1 MPQKN
6 NSKEPAMLD
15 VSGTGRAS
23 EKHWAAIE
31 ERGVYWG
38 INTMVF
44 IYRYFGRWIFTLI
57 LYPVMAYF
65 FVAGAQTRKH
75 SKEFLLRAY
84 EFDAQASPFSQKPGL
99 WQSFLHLLSF
109 GNSLID
115 KIASWLGEVPHKSIE
130 FVNRQMF
137 LDAVEKHQGGIIFA
151 SHLGNMELC
160 RAMGQSEHKMKLN
173 VLVHTHHAENFNRVL
188 RKANSNVTAELLQVT
203 SVGPDTAI
211 MLQEKITN
219 GEMIIIVGDRL
230 SVSNPGRNVRLDFLG
245 KPASFPQGPFILAH
259 LLKCPVYL
267 LFCVKESKGYSIH
280 FESFAEKISLP
291 RKTREEAL
299 RRVTEAYARRLE
311 YFAVRYPLQWYNFF
325 DFWYEH

>member
-1 MPQKN
+1 MPQE
-6 NSKEPAMLD
+6 NSNKEQAASD
-15 VSGTGRAS
+15 VSVADTAS
-23 EKHWAAIE
+23 EKHWAFIE

-44 IYRYFGRWIFTLI
+44 IYRYLGRWIFTLI

-65 FVAGAQTRKH
+65 FVAGGETRRH
-75 SKEFLLRAY
+75 SRDFLHRVY
-84 EFDAQASPFSQKPGL
+84 EFDPQASPFLQKPSL

-115 KIASWLGEVPHKSIE
+115 KIASWLGKVPLKSIE
-130 FVNRQMF
+130 FANRQVF
-137 LDAVEKHQGGIIFA
+137 LDAVKEQRGGIIFA
-151 SHLGNMELC
+151 SHIGNMELC
-160 RAMGQSEHKMKLN
+160 RAMGQNQHKMKLN

-188 RKANSNVTAELLQVT
+188 RKTNPNVTAELLQVA
-203 SVGPDTAI
+203 SVGPGTAM
-211 MLQEKITN
+211 MLQDKVAN

-230 SVSNPGRNVRLDFLG
+230 SVANPGRNIRLDFLG
-245 KPASFPQGPFILAH
+245 KPASFPQGPFILAS

-267 LFCVKESKGYSIH
+267 LFCVKEKKGYSIH
-280 FESFAEKISLP
+280 FDLFAEKILLP

-299 RRVTEAYARRLE
+299 RNVTEAYARRLE